1 MTETGGGSWTP
12 GRGRHVLLTVH
23 TGRRDIVELAQTSA
37 ARLARAGITVRVLEE
52 EAPALD
58 IEGAEIVPPDAE
70 AARGAEI
77 VMVFGGDGTFLR
89 AAELARYTHAAL
101 MGVNLGR
108 VGFLAETEPEAV
120 EETLTAIERCEY
132 SVERRLAIEADVFD
146 GDGGLVGGT
155 WALNEASI
163 EKTERSRV
171 LDVVI
176 SIDGRPL
183 TSFGC
188 DGVLCATPTGS
199 TAYAF
204 SAGGPVVWP
213 DVEALLLVPTNAH
226 ALFARPLVTS
236 PDSVLTVSVPADG
249 NTARVSADGRR
260 AIEVPDGGRVDVR
273 RADRPVRIA
282 RVHSASFGDRLVAK
296 FGLPVR
302 GFRDARPRQHHQ
314 GPGHE
319 LPPTRNV
326 LTRDIVSGPFPDRDG
341 PDGEGGAPGAGEVSG
356 AVAHDDA

>member
-1 MTETGGGSWTP
+1 MTDGIAAGWGSGGA
-12 GRGRHVLLTVH
+12 RHVLLAVH
-23 TGRRDIVELAQTSA
+23 TGRRDIVELAREA
-37 ARLARAGITVRVLEE
+37 ADRLMRAGITVRLLDD
-52 EAPALD
+52 EAPDLG
-58 IEGAEIVPPDAE
+58 IEGAEVVPADAD

-89 AAELARYTHAAL
+89 AAELARYSNAAL

-120 EETLTAIERCEY
+120 EETLAAIERCEY
-132 SVERRLAIEADVFD
+132 SVEKRLAIEVDVLD
-146 GDGGLVGGT
+146 ASGSVVGGT
-155 WALNEASI
+155 WALNEISV
-163 EKTERSRV
+163 EKAERSRV

-176 SIDGRPL
+176 GIDGRPL

-188 DGVLCATPTGS
+188 DGVLFATPTGS

-236 PDSVLTVSVPADG
+236 PDSVMTVAIPPDG
-249 NTARVSADGRR
+249 NRARVSADGRR
-260 AIEVPDGGRVDVR
+260 SLDVPDGGRVEVR
-273 RADRPVRIA
+273 RAARSVRIA
-282 RVHSASFGDRLVAK
+282 RVHATSFGDRLVAK

-302 GFRDARPRQHHQ
+302 GFREARAH

-319 LPPTRNV
+319 APTGRNV
-326 LTRDIVSGPFPDRDG
+326 LARDVVGA
-341 PDGEGGAPGAGEVSG
+341 EGREEVAGAADEH
-356 AVAHDDA
+356 A

>member
-1 MTETGGGSWTP
+1 MTDGNAAGQATDQP
-12 GRGRHVLLTVH
+12 RHVLLAVH
-23 TGRRDIVELAQTSA
+23 TGRRDIVDLARSSA
-37 ARLARAGITVRVLEE
+37 DRLTRAGIVVRVLAD
-52 EAPALD
+52 EAPDLA
-58 IEGAEIVPPDAE
+58 IEGAEVVPADAE
-70 AARGAEI
+70 AARHAEI

-89 AAELARYTHAAL
+89 AAELARYSNAAL

-120 EETLTAIERCEY
+120 EETLAAIERCEY
-132 SVERRLAIEADVFD
+132 SVEKRLAIEVDVLD
-146 GDGGLVGGT
+146 ASGSVVGGT
-155 WALNEASI
+155 WALNEISV
-163 EKTERSRV
+163 EKAERSRV

-176 SIDGRPL
+176 GIDGRPL

-188 DGVLCATPTGS
+188 DGVLFATPTGS

-236 PDSVLTVSVPADG
+236 PDSVLTVAIPPDG
-249 NTARVSADGRR
+249 NRARVSADGRR
-260 AIEVPDGGRVDVR
+260 TLEVPDGGRVQVR
-273 RADRPVRIA
+273 RAARPVRIA
-282 RVHSASFGDRLVAK
+282 RVHTTSFGDRLVAK

-302 GFRDARPRQHHQ
+302 GFRDARAH

-319 LPPTRNV
+319 APTSGHNV
-326 LTRDIVSGPFPDRDG
+326 LARDVQDADG
-341 PDGEGGAPGAGEVSG
+341 REEVAGAAD
-356 AVAHDDA
+356 DDA

>member
-1 MTETGGGSWTP
+1 VTDGDAAGQGTERP
-12 GRGRHVLLTVH
+12 RHVLLAVH
-23 TGRRDIVELAQTSA
+23 TGRRDIVDLARSSA
-37 ARLARAGITVRVLEE
+37 DRLTRAGIVVRVLAD
-52 EAPALD
+52 EAPDLSID
-58 IEGAEIVPPDAE
+58 GAEVVPADAE

-89 AAELARYTHAAL
+89 AAELARYSNAAL

-120 EETLTAIERCEY
+120 EETLAAIERCEY
-132 SVERRLAIEADVFD
+132 SVEKRLAIEVDVLD
-146 GDGGLVGGT
+146 ASGSVVGST
-155 WALNEASI
+155 WALNEISV
-163 EKTERSRV
+163 EKAERSRV

-176 SIDGRPL
+176 GIDGRPL

-188 DGVLCATPTGS
+188 DGVLFATPTGS

-236 PDSVLTVSVPADG
+236 PDSVLSVAIPPDG
-249 NTARVSADGRR
+249 NRARVSADGRR
-260 AIEVPDGGRVDVR
+260 TLEVPDGGRVAVR
-273 RADRPVRIA
+273 RAARPVRIA
-282 RVHSASFGDRLVAK
+282 RVHATTFGDRLVAK

-302 GFRDARPRQHHQ
+302 GFREARLPDTRAH

-319 LPPTRNV
+319 APTSGRNV
-326 LTRDIVSGPFPDRDG
+326 LTRDVSTFDVRDA
-341 PDGEGGAPGAGEVSG
+341 GGREEVAGA
-356 AVAHDDA
+356 ADDDA

>member
-1 MTETGGGSWTP
+1 
-12 GRGRHVLLTVH
+12 VLLTVH
-23 TGRRDIVELAQTSA
+23 TGRRDIVELARRSA
-37 ARLARAGITVRVLEE
+37 ARLQKAGITVRVLEE
-52 EAPALD
+52 EAPDLE
-58 IEGAEIVPPDAE
+58 IEGAEVVPADAE

-89 AAELARYTHAAL
+89 AAELARFSSAAL

-120 EETLTAIERCEY
+120 EDTLLAIERCDY
-132 SVERRLAIEADVFD
+132 AVEKRLALEVDVFD
-146 GDGGLVGGT
+146 GDGALVGGT

-163 EKTERSRV
+163 EKAERSRV

-213 DVEALLLVPTNAH
+213 DVEALLLVPSNAH
-226 ALFARPLVTS
+226 ALFSRPLVTS
-236 PDSVLTVSVPADG
+236 PDSVLSVAIPADG

-260 AIEVPDGGRVDVR
+260 AIDVPEGGRADVR
-273 RADRPVRIA
+273 RADRSVRIA
-282 RVHSASFGDRLVAK
+282 RVHPATFGDRLVAK

-319 LPPTRNV
+319 LPPPLRNV
-326 LTRDIVSGPFPDRDG
+326 LTRDIVTAP
-341 PDGEGGAPGAGEVSG
+341 GEVGGAPHE
-356 AVAHDDA
+356 DA

>member
-1 MTETGGGSWTP
+1 VTQSGQNPGQQTGQGTAGTP
-12 GRGRHVLLTVH
+12 REPRRVLLAVH
-23 TGRRDIVELAQTSA
+23 TGRRDIVELARTSA
-37 ARLARAGITVRVLEE
+37 ARLHKSGIVVRVLEG
-52 EAPALD
+52 EADDLHIA
-58 IEGAEIVPPDAE
+58 DAE
-70 AARGAEI
+70 VVPADAGAARGAEI

-89 AAELARYTHAAL
+89 AAELARYTDAAL

-132 SVERRLAIEADVFD
+132 SVEERLAIEVDVLDSD
-146 GDGGLVGGT
+146 GTVVGGT
-155 WALNEASI
+155 WALNEVSV
-163 EKTERSRV
+163 EKAQRSRV

-176 SIDGRPL
+176 AIDGRPL

-213 DVEALLLVPTNAH
+213 DVEALLLVPSNAH

-236 PDSVLTVSVPADG
+236 PNSVLTVAVPADG
-249 NTARVSADGRR
+249 NRSRISADGRR
-260 AIEVPDGGRVDVR
+260 VLDVPDGGRVDVR
-273 RADRPVRIA
+273 RADQPVRIA
-282 RVHSASFGDRLVAK
+282 RVHASTFGDRLVAK

-302 GFRDARPRQHHQ
+302 GFRDARHHHA

-319 LPPTRNV
+319 LFTSRNV
-326 LTRDIVSGPFPDRDG
+326 LARDIVTGDDG
-341 PDGEGGAPGAGEVSG
+341 VGEVAGAG
-356 AVAHDDA
+356 AHDDA

>member
-1 MTETGGGSWTP
+1 MTDGIATAWGSGGA
-12 GRGRHVLLTVH
+12 RHVLLAVH
-23 TGRRDIVELAQTSA
+23 TGRKDIVELARRSA
-37 ARLARAGITVRVLEE
+37 ERLGRAGITVRVLDD
-52 EAPALD
+52 EADDLAID
-58 IEGAEIVPPDAE
+58 GAEVVPADAE

-89 AAELARYTHAAL
+89 AAELARYSNAAL

-120 EETLTAIERCEY
+120 EETLAAIERCEY
-132 SVERRLAIEADVFD
+132 SVEKRLAIEVDVLD
-146 GDGGLVGGT
+146 ASGSVVGGT
-155 WALNEASI
+155 WALNEISV
-163 EKTERSRV
+163 EKAERSRV

-176 SIDGRPL
+176 GIDGRPL

-188 DGVLCATPTGS
+188 DGVLFATPTGS

-236 PDSVLTVSVPADG
+236 PDSVLTVAIPPDG
-249 NTARVSADGRR
+249 NRARVSADGRR
-260 AIEVPDGGRVDVR
+260 SLDVPDGGRVEVR
-273 RADRPVRIA
+273 RAARSVRIA
-282 RVHSASFGDRLVAK
+282 RVHATSFGDRLVAK

-302 GFRDARPRQHHQ
+302 GFRDARTH
-314 GPGHE
+314 GAGHE
-319 LPPTRNV
+319 APSARNV
-326 LTRDIVSGPFPDRDG
+326 LARDVVASDRG
-341 PDGEGGAPGAGEVSG
+341 REEVAGAADEH
-356 AVAHDDA
+356 A

>member
-1 MTETGGGSWTP
+1 VTETGAGGRNP
-12 GRGRHVLLTVH
+12 ARGRHVLLTVH
-23 TGRRDIVELAQTSA
+23 TGRRDIVELARRSA
-37 ARLARAGITVRVLEE
+37 VRLQRAGITVRVLAD
-52 EAPALD
+52 EADALA
-58 IEGAEIVPPDAE
+58 IEGAEVVPADAQ

-89 AAELARYTHAAL
+89 AAELAHHTNAAL

-132 SVERRLAIEADVFD
+132 AVEKRLAVDVDVFD
-146 GDGGLVGGT
+146 GDGVLVGGT

-163 EKTERSRV
+163 EKSERSRV

-176 SIDGRPL
+176 CIDGRPL

-236 PDSVLTVSVPADG
+236 PDSVLTVEIPVDG
-249 NTARVSADGRR
+249 NLARVSADGRR
-260 AIEVPDGGRVDVR
+260 TIAVPEGGRVDVR
-273 RADRPVRIA
+273 RAARPVRIA
-282 RVHSASFGDRLVAK
+282 RVHATSFTDRLVAK

-302 GFRDARPRQHHQ
+302 GFRDSRPRQHHE

-319 LPPTRNV
+319 LPPPSRNV
-326 LTRDIVSGPFPDRDG
+326 LARDIVSGPFSTGDGDPVGEEVRGAATRD
-341 PDGEGGAPGAGEVSG
+341 DS
-356 AVAHDDA
+356 